1 MKGVCLVCFWM
12 RSPNL
17 EKEETEIIETLL
29 MREKMRLCPLYW
41 CILAFLTDGLLVA
54 FLLSDLL
61 GACAFL
67 HSLYWLANPIYHS
80 VFVVIN
86 FIILYGVYE
95 IFFVCLCKM
104 SLAKLVFRIK
114 IIDIYLADCP
124 SRAILLKR
132 LGLKIVVFLCPFLWF
147 VVFKNPYH
155 RAWHEEKSKSLL
167 VLF

>member
-1 MKGVCLVCFWM
+1 MH
-12 RSPNL
+12 SPNL

-29 MREKMRLCPLYW
+29 MREKVRLCPLYW
-41 CILAFLTDGLLVA
+41 RILAFLIDGLLVA

-61 GACAFL
+61 DACDFL
-67 HSLYWLANPIYHS
+67 HSLYWLTNPIYHS
-80 VFVVIN
+80 AFVIVS

>member
-1 MKGVCLVCFWM
+1 M

-41 CILAFLTDGLLVA
+41 RILAFLTDGLLVA

-61 GACAFL
+61 RACDFL

-80 VFVVIN
+80 VFVAMG

-95 IFFVCLCKM
+95 IFLCVC
-104 SLAKLVFRIK
+104 AR
-114 IIDIYLADCP
+114 
-124 SRAILLKR
+124 
-132 LGLKIVVFLCPFLWF
+132 
-147 VVFKNPYH
+147 
-155 RAWHEEKSKSLL
+155 
-167 VLF
+167 

>member
-1 MKGVCLVCFWM
+1 M

-29 MREKMRLCPLYW
+29 MHEKMHLCPFYW
-41 CILAFLTDGLLVA
+41 RILAFLTDSLLVA

-61 GACAFL
+61 SACDFL
-67 HSLYWLANPIYHS
+67 RSLYWLTNPIYYG
-80 VFVVIN
+80 VFVALG

-124 SRAILLKR
+124 SRVMLCKR

>member
-1 MKGVCLVCFWM
+1 M
-12 RSPNL
+12 
-17 EKEETEIIETLL
+17 
-29 MREKMRLCPLYW
+29 
-41 CILAFLTDGLLVA
+41 
-54 FLLSDLL
+54 
-61 GACAFL
+61 
-67 HSLYWLANPIYHS
+67 HSLYWLANPIYHGM
-80 VFVVIN
+80 FVAMG

-167 VLF
+167 VLV

>member
-1 MKGVCLVCFWM
+1 M

-17 EKEETEIIETLL
+17 EKEEIEIIETLL
-29 MREKMRLCPLYW
+29 MHEKMRLCPFYW
-41 CILAFLTDGLLVA
+41 RILAFLTDSLLVA

-61 GACAFL
+61 SACDFL
-67 HSLYWLANPIYHS
+67 HSLYWLTNPIYYS
-80 VFVVIN
+80 VFVALG

-124 SRAILLKR
+124 SRAMLCKR
-132 LGLKIVVFLCPFLWF
+132 LGLKIVVFYALFYGLWCL
-147 VVFKNPYH
+147 KNPYH